1 MKPPRGDT
9 ERLHDML
16 DAIAAIQRHPAASPE
31 VFAADE
37 VLRIFTLKQV
47 EIIGEAILKTS
58 PGLKSAHPEVPWSA
72 VEKTRHVFVHD
83 YFEIEWEKL
92 WRIVNEHLEPLR
104 LQIEAIL
111 KEREGH
117 G

>member
-1 MKPPRGDT
+1 MRPPRADT
-9 ERLHDML
+9 ERLHEML
-16 DAIAAIQRHPAASPE
+16 DAIAAIQRHPAANPE
-31 VFAADE
+31 AFAADE

-58 PGLKSAHPEVPWSA
+58 PGLKAAHPEVPWSA
-72 VEKTRHVFVHD
+72 IEKTRHVFVHD
-83 YFEIEWEKL
+83 YFEIEWDKL

-104 LQIEAIL
+104 AQIVAIL
-111 KEREGH
+111 EERKTH